1 MRVALVVSAI
11 LLLTLSSA
19 IPAGAAWTV
28 TIDPPPYQK
37 TEQSV
42 EWEWY
47 TPKPKVEEKYETTY
61 TYVLS
66 GFYFKV
72 SVVVQTEDKNPT
84 TSYGFKA
91 TVEKNGEIIYD
102 YSYNNDVIKKVGNEG
117 SKSSCQRDG
126 FNLTIEIYPLARVDD
141 KPKSTSTEFLSD
153 DASISSKQDKTTPY
167 IANDSWSSR
176 RPNQVTITVKTYVL
190 NSKTVRESRG
200 KFEYY
205 YCSRCPDFT
214 SENRSTVE
222 AHTQENIVGKHG
234 KYVTKISTVT
244 VDPRPETYTEVWL
257 DELYNIYS
265 GTSEGKSALEN
276 ISRLIK
282 GINENTSYIK
292 FFGEWQVL
300 DNKNKGPLG
309 GVRAVLSDLQKA
321 IANGETFK
329 NNTQGKTFTSL
340 DSVLPS
346 FVSTVVSGKNIK
358 LNESDK
364 LVVTAKAA
372 QENAY
377 NFVDFSKKVIKE
389 NVISKAGNQLIVPL
403 DQSLAAAGD
412 EISLCDAEKVWLVD
426 DDTVNRLA
434 TSVVFI
440 KLATGI
446 FVGLP
451 RDGIYNEVT
460 KISSAGIPSSLYDA
474 AASNYDQSYAS
485 MKNARSSIYSLSD
498 LVDNRLV
505 KDPDSIVSCFGDL
518 ERYAGNGIE
527 KANKAIELAS
537 GALSATKN
545 YAKMG
550 RESWNTV
557 KSLIGEKM
565 KDVPESLKGVI
576 EGYYSIALAYA
587 AKAGWT

>member
-1 MRVALVVSAI
+1 
-11 LLLTLSSA
+11 
-19 IPAGAAWTV
+19 
-28 TIDPPPYQK
+28 
-37 TEQSV
+37 
-42 EWEWY
+42 
-47 TPKPKVEEKYETTY
+47 
-61 TYVLS
+61 
-66 GFYFKV
+66 
-72 SVVVQTEDKNPT
+72 
-84 TSYGFKA
+84 
-91 TVEKNGEIIYD
+91 
-102 YSYNNDVIKKVGNEG
+102 
-117 SKSSCQRDG
+117 
-126 FNLTIEIYPLARVDD
+126 
-141 KPKSTSTEFLSD
+141 
-153 DASISSKQDKTTPY
+153 
-167 IANDSWSSR
+167 
-176 RPNQVTITVKTYVL
+176 
-190 NSKTVRESRG
+190 
-200 KFEYY
+200 
-205 YCSRCPDFT
+205 
-214 SENRSTVE
+214 
-222 AHTQENIVGKHG
+222 
-234 KYVTKISTVT
+234 
-244 VDPRPETYTEVWL
+244 VWL

-412 EISLCDAEKVWLVD
+412 EISLCNAEKVWLVD

-446 FVGLP
+446 FVGFP